1 MIAAILT
8 VTQILNLPSVSSP
21 QISPDGSAIVY
32 SISRELWRV
41 SATGGEPGKIGAGRN
56 ARWSPDGKRL
66 AYIASSR
73 VYIDGKPVTGEGVDA
88 FEWSPDGKSVAYIA
102 SSPLPR
108 DDADFHVVG
117 EEKRAAVRLFVQ
129 RIGGKAIAL
138 TDEVLSI
145 DAFAWS
151 PDGKLVAFG
160 AAPTDAD
167 EAWRKSDLYVVNV
180 ADKSMKQLTRREGF
194 DSAPFWSPD
203 GQRIAY
209 VTSNVALGQT
219 FSSAANSYIAIIDRD
234 GGNDHVITRD
244 FDERPSPVAWIG
256 GDIYFQ
262 ARARTDEQLYRLDV
276 ASGGITRV
284 TTPGVFRDFSITA
297 DGKSAALVVAR
308 SGALPEIA
316 IAELARFAPRIITN
330 VGVALRDVVVSSR
343 EVIEWTASDGTP
355 IEGVLVKPADFDPAK
370 RYPLLV
376 VLHTG
381 PIRTAQ
387 PVLESE
393 PPYPV
398 EIFAARGALVLEPN
412 YRGSAGYGERFRKLL
427 IGQLGAPEV
436 DDVITGVDALIAK
449 GIVDPKRVGAMGWS
463 HGGYLAAM
471 IATSTDRFA
480 AVSAGA
486 GVSDW
491 QTYYTQS
498 DGWPWAAEYHNGT
511 PWDVPDAFRASAPLT
526 YVKKARTPTLI
537 QHGERDPRAPIASSY
552 ELRRALVD
560 QGVRVKMIVYDKAG
574 HAGGGFTPNQ
584 LREVMEHNVEWFEPL
599 VGTTRADATSCT
611 PRSTASR

>member
-8 VTQILNLPSVSSP
+8 VTQILNLPSASSP
-21 QISPDGSAIVY
+21 QIAPDGSAVVY

-41 SATGGEPGKIGAGRN
+41 PAKSGEPKRIGAGSN

-73 VYIDGKPVTGEGVDA
+73 VHIDGKPVSDEGVQA
-88 FEWSPDGKSVAYIA
+88 FEWSPDGMSIAYVA
-102 SSPLPR
+102 SSSLPK

-138 TDEVLSI
+138 TDEALSI

-151 PDGKLVAFG
+151 PDGTLIAFG
-160 AAPTDAD
+160 AASADAD

-180 ADKSMKQLTRREGF
+180 ADKSVKQLTQREGF

-203 GQRIAY
+203 GNKIAY

-219 FSSAANSYIAIIDRD
+219 FSSAANSYLAIVDRD
-234 GGNDHVITRD
+234 GSNDRVVTRD

-262 ARARTDEQLYRLDV
+262 ARARTDEQLYRLD
-276 ASGGITRV
+276 ATNGRITRV

-297 DGKSAALVVAR
+297 DGKSAAFIVAR

-316 IAELARFAPRIITN
+316 IAELAAFAPRIITN
-330 VGVALRDVVVSSR
+330 VSAALRDVVVSSR
-343 EVIEWTASDGTP
+343 EVIAWTASDGTP

-393 PPYPV
+393 LPYPV

-498 DGWPWAAEYHNGT
+498 DGGPWAAEYHNGT
-511 PWDVPDAFRASAPLT
+511 PWDVPEAFRASAPLT

-552 ELRRALVD
+552 ELRRALLD

-584 LREVMEHNVEWFEPL
+584 LREVMEHNLEWFEPL
-599 VGTTRADATSCT
+599 LGHH
-611 PRSTASR
+611 